1 MCLRCARKPAVI
13 MANILFHFI
22 IPNQAIAHLFV
33 VFEPPKFITMFICI
47 TCMSSE
53 HCRINQLVKSVCIE
67 CRTIW
72 GGHMTCLLSVATYK
86 QVQIVDFETPCW
98 HSFCFQTSL
107 PPSHFTSPFVG
118 GHMPLVPH
126 LYCRELRYRWCMP
139 CIYVSFHWIICWN
152 WPFFLST
159 WGADWAM

>member
-72 GGHMTCLLSVATYK
+72 GGHMTCLLSVANL
-86 QVQIVDFETPCW
+86 
-98 HSFCFQTSL
+98 QTSTNSWL
-107 PPSHFTSPFVG
+107 WNTLLAFFLLSNFTTTFPLHFTLCWGTYATCTSSLLQRVEVQMMYALYICEFS
-118 GHMPLVPH
+118 LNH
-126 LYCRELRYRWCMP
+126 LLKLT
-139 CIYVSFHWIICWN
+139 
-152 WPFFLST
+152 FLP
-159 WGADWAM
+159 